1 MKRSSSI
8 MLAASLAASVLAAPV
23 VAFAAGD
30 GPLVDGEVK
39 ELRPNGELTIKHGPL
54 PNLDMP
60 GMTMVFKLSDPA
72 MGEGLKVGDKI
83 KMQVEDVDGKLTIM
97 ELEK

>member
-1 MKRSSSI
+1 MKRSNSI
-8 MLAASLAASVLAAPV
+8 LLAASLVVIAPL
-23 VAFAAGD
+23 VALAAGD
-30 GPLVDGEVK
+30 GPMVEGQVTEV
-39 ELRPNGELTIKHGPL
+39 RPDNELTIKHGPL

-72 MGEGLKVGDKI
+72 MGEGVKVGDKI
-83 KMQVEDVDGKLTIM
+83 KMRVEDVDGKLTIM